1 MEIQKVVRHNTFLPK
16 FAIDRDSFVCLEV
29 VISTENDWYKRVFS
43 YAKAIEGKLN
53 RGQANSSEN
62 RSEEIVAIDN
72 LSGVI
77 AEYACYDVLRNYFK
91 DAVKKPSSSGSVNQ
105 IDIMLAGVKKT
116 VEVRSSCVRNGID
129 FALFCKPNNNAEEQ
143 YFDVIGPY
151 SNGYK
156 PGEIIKD
163 YYMRVLYCCKKE
175 DFLDMINQKEVRLY
189 ITGGVT
195 GEMIRDSSISQ
206 VKHLTPKGGEV
217 KLESDYIVVP
227 LGKSMDFPLFIETL
241 TREFS

>member
-1 MEIQKVVRHNTFLPK
+1 MKIRKVVRHNTVLPK
-16 FAIDRDSFVCLEV
+16 YAIDRDSFVCLEV
-29 VISTENDWYKRVFS
+29 LISTENDWYKRVFS
-43 YAKAIEGKLN
+43 YAKAIESNLN

-77 AEYACYDVLRNYFK
+77 AEYACYDILRYYFK
-91 DAVKKPSSSGSVNQ
+91 DAVEKPSSSGSVNQ

-129 FALFCKPNNNAEEQ
+129 FALFSKPSNNSDEQ

-163 YYMRVLYCCKKE
+163 YYMRVLYCC
-175 DFLDMINQKEVRLY
+175 
-189 ITGGVT
+189 
-195 GEMIRDSSISQ
+195 
-206 VKHLTPKGGEV
+206 
-217 KLESDYIVVP
+217 
-227 LGKSMDFPLFIETL
+227 
-241 TREFS
+241 